1 MHNALCRY
9 KWQGP
14 VFALLTALL
23 VLVLSTVVTL
33 AGGARIARGAV
44 LTEAPY
50 VGNNPGLEAPEK
62 TSGGASSGACV
73 ASFEIVDSPSPGA
86 LNYIYGMEAIS
97 SNDVWAVGFTSEE
110 ALFEHWDGN
119 TWSVVPPGSS
129 PTSTSHVMA
138 GVSAL
143 SSDDIWAVG
152 HYYAGP
158 EKIYATLIEHWD
170 GSQWTIV
177 PSPDPGASRNRLFD
191 VLALSSTDV
200 WAVGVYGPSDAST
213 SFILHWDGV
222 SWSQVANPNPASSSS
237 YLGALSATAPDDIWA
252 VGFRT
257 NLSTHINHTLIEH
270 WDGTSWSIVPS
281 PNPGG
286 VTDPLANN
294 ILSDIKA
301 LAPDNAWA
309 VGLFNTGEAGDQTL
323 IAHWDG
329 TTWSAVPGVNPGTYS
344 NRLSGIDALSAD
356 DVWASGTF
364 AHSEP
369 GRLRRPL
376 VLHFDGGSWSQVEAL
391 QRGEAGSSISAVTVA
406 GPDDVWIGGVF
417 PNGGEQHTLT
427 EHYSNDCAVTCTLNF
442 ADVPSTGAGSTFY
455 DSVRC
460 LACKNIISGY
470 PCGGPGE
477 ACNGNDDPYYRPGA
491 NVTRGQLSKIIA
503 NSAGLDDPIAEG
515 QQQFADVPPGSPFY
529 EFVERLAQTGAIA
542 GYPCGVP
549 GVTEPCDSEGRPYF
563 RPNNPATRGQISKIV
578 SIAAG
583 FEEDVPT
590 GQETFTDVD
599 QDSPF
604 WVYIERLAGR
614 GIISGYGE
622 ASRCP
627 ETGAPCFRYN
637 ENTTRGQMAKIAA
650 NAFFP
655 NCSTPARP

>member
-1 MHNALCRY
+1 
-9 KWQGP
+9 
-14 VFALLTALL
+14 
-23 VLVLSTVVTL
+23 
-33 AGGARIARGAV
+33 
-44 LTEAPY
+44 
-50 VGNNPGLEAPEK
+50 
-62 TSGGASSGACV
+62 
-73 ASFEIVDSPSPGA
+73 
-86 LNYIYGMEAIS
+86 MEAIS